1 MRIRTAAW
9 GAAAAGAVVGTA
21 AVLRN
26 RGDHGA
32 GAAGNGGTEHGRWH
46 VITVGVPRDVL
57 MPGGVLP
64 PPLDHLSGGVE
75 VRTADAP
82 AGRGTEIA
90 ARALALPGTGQSLR
104 RILGTSTEQRIR
116 RALRE
121 FKQFTEAGEVLRVA
135 GQPEGHHKPGGLLV
149 AVGDRRSAKEGLL

>member
-26 RGDHGA
+26 LGDGT
-32 GAAGNGGTEHGRWH
+32 GNEDQEHGRWH
-46 VITVGVPRDVL
+46 VITVGVPRPEL
-57 MPGGVLP
+57 MPEGVLP
-64 PPLDHLSGGVE
+64 PPLDRLGDGVE

-82 AGRGTEIA
+82 GGRGTEIA
-90 ARALALPGTGQSLR
+90 ARGLALPGAGQSLR
-104 RILGTSTEQRIR
+104 RILGTSTDQRIR

-121 FKQFTEAGEVLRVA
+121 FKQFTETGEVLRVA

-149 AVGDRRSAKEGLL
+149 AVGDRRATKEGLL